1 VSPPVLQSGN
11 CERVKAAVH
20 GVALATAA
28 VCGAYNIAAWLVRRE
43 RHLAINVLFYSA
55 AVMFEI
61 VHVRHHL
68 AATPP
73 LQSALLC
80 IRDEMD
86 DAA

>member
-1 VSPPVLQSGN
+1 MSPPVLQSGN
-11 CERVKAAVH
+11 CERVKAVVH

-28 VCGAYNIAAWLVRRE
+28 VCGGYNIAAWLVRRE
-43 RHLAINVLFYSA
+43 RHLAVNGLFYSA

-68 AATPP
+68 AATTP
-73 LQSALLC
+73 LQPALLC
-80 IRDEMD
+80 VGDEVE

>member
-1 VSPPVLQSGN
+1 M
-11 CERVKAAVH
+11 KASVH

-28 VCGAYNIAAWLVRRE
+28 VCGGYNIAAWLVRRE

-61 VHVRHHL
+61 VHVRHHI
-68 AATPP
+68 AAVTPT
-73 LQSALLC
+73 QTALTAVLGQ
-80 IRDEMD
+80 MD